1 MDAKALLASDE
12 EGEERQGL
20 DALRSTE
27 CDPVG
32 LHVEI
37 QRGAVWL
44 RVEDTGRVCLS
55 GRIVHPHRLR

>member
-1 MDAKALLASDE
+1 MLLASD

-20 DALRSTE
+20 DALRSSE

-55 GRIVHPHRLR
+55 GSIVRPRRLR